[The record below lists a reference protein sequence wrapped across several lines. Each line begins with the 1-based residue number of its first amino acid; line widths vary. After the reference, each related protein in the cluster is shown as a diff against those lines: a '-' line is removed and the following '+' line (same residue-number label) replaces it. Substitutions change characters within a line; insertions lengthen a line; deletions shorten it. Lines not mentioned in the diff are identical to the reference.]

1 MGAVLGKAHG
11 VVGNGAVRQFP
22 DAGGKPVD
30 EVAVVADKQQCAV
43 KGLHRLLYP
52 LPAGDVQMVG
62 GLVQNEEIDL
72 LVHQHAQPQPA
83 QLPAGQHADGFE
95 YILPLKL
102 IRGQTVARAL
112 GGHILFGVQHGV
124 HQIALR
130 MVKVDDLLQVC
141 PLHRWPKADSAA
153 VAAFPPCQHVQ
164 KGGLSC
170 AVFPDQGNT
179 LAALHPQ
186 IYVGEQRSLIKGFC
200 HTPQLQYFVAL
211 ELPAGKP
218 GVHLFCL
225 GGFGGGAHALNALFH
240 AEGPF
245 VQRVVAHKGPQVH
258 LLRRLFQLLDLSLL
272 LQVLLHP
279 LLIAALLL
287 HGVKAVIAGIKLRL
301 AVRHLND
308 P

>member
-1 MGAVLGKAHG
+1 M
-11 VVGNGAVRQFP
+11 
-22 DAGGKPVD
+22 
-30 EVAVVADKQQCAV
+30 ADKQQCAV

-141 PLHRWPKADSAA
+141 PFHRWSKAYRAA

-170 AVFPDQGNT
+170 AVLTDQGNT

-225 GGFGGGAHALNALFH
+225 GGFGGSAHALNALFH
-240 AEGPF
+240 AEGPL
-245 VQRVVAHKGPQVH
+245 VQCVIAHKGPQVH
-258 LLRRLFQLLDLSLL
+258 LLRCLFQLLDLGLL
-272 LQVLLHP
+272 LQILLHP